1 MFECVKG
8 IWLQMFDITFMGAL
22 LGGLLSFLSPCILP
36 IVPFYLSYLAGVGM
50 NHIAAD
56 ADISPAVR
64 VRAVAAAVCF
74 ALGVITVFVGLGAT
88 ATAFGAMV
96 RDYFDILRWAAAAII
111 IAMGLHFLGVVR
123 IGVLYR
129 QFRADAGQ
137 TSNVSLIGAYVI
149 GLAFA
154 FGWTPCV
161 GPVLAAILFTA
172 AGQETAAQGAWLL
185 FTYGLGMTLPF
196 IAAALFI
203 GPFMGWMARF
213 RKHLGLVEKAMGG
226 LLIVFGV
233 LIAFNAVNVIAYWM
247 LEAIPWFMAIG

>member
-1 MFECVKG
+1 
-8 IWLQMFDITFMGAL
+8 MFDVTLFGAL
-22 LGGLLSFLSPCILP
+22 IAGLLSFLSPCILP

-50 NHIAAD
+50 NQISAQAEVSRAVRIRAVIAAC
-56 ADISPAVR
+56 
-64 VRAVAAAVCF
+64 CF

-88 ATAFGAMV
+88 ATVFGGMV
-96 RDYFDILRWAAAAII
+96 REYFDVLRWVAAAII

-129 QFRADAGQ
+129 QFRADAGT

-172 AGQETAAQGAWLL
+172 AGQDTAGQGAWLL

-203 GPFMGWMARF
+203 GPFMAWMVRF
-213 RKHLGLVEKAMGG
+213 RRHLGLMEKLMGAF
-226 LLIVFGV
+226 LILFGV
-233 LIAFNAVNVIAYWM
+233 LIATNSINIIANWM
-247 LEAIPWFMAIG
+247 LEHIPWFGTLG

>member
-1 MFECVKG
+1 
-8 IWLQMFDITFMGAL
+8 MFDVTLFGAL
-22 LGGLLSFLSPCILP
+22 VAGLLSFLSPCILP

-50 NHIAAD
+50 NQISAQAEVSRAVRIRAVIAAC
-56 ADISPAVR
+56 
-64 VRAVAAAVCF
+64 CF

-88 ATAFGAMV
+88 ATVFGGMV
-96 RDYFDILRWAAAAII
+96 REYFDVLRWVAAALL

-129 QFRADAGQ
+129 QFRADAGT

-172 AGQETAAQGAWLL
+172 AGQDTAGQGAWLL

-203 GPFMGWMARF
+203 GPFMAWMVRF
-213 RKHLGLVEKAMGG
+213 RRHLGLMEKLMGAF
-226 LLIVFGV
+226 LILFGV
-233 LIAFNAVNVIAYWM
+233 LIATNSINIIANWM
-247 LEAIPWFMAIG
+247 LEHIPWFGTLG